1 MSPPTSVVSTIG
13 PPIEPPRLHPIALRQ
28 ARRARMPDGSIDVDR
43 LLALMSETYTETDV
57 DRRRTDHA
65 NRLMAT
71 ELEAALSE
79 SALQNLRFKAALDN
93 MNQGL
98 ALFDV
103 FGRLVLT
110 NQRFLDIYCL
120 DDAPPGNTVDQV
132 LGRSPC
138 LLLGTAVEHCRLINE
153 YRDVTSVGGAK
164 IEQRLPDGR
173 TITIERT
180 RLADGGFLDT
190 VADVTE
196 ARNASAQIAHLA
208 RHDALTNLPNR
219 TLLHERL
226 AEMVRNARRGDRCA
240 MLGLDLD
247 RFKLVNDTLGH
258 PVGDALLV
266 AVAERLVKLV
276 RPHDVVARLGG
287 DEFSILVQHVTSDD
301 MVEQLCQRI
310 IDTLTQPF
318 EIAGNHIQIGASI
331 GIALV
336 EVDTIDPDTLLR
348 DADLALYRAK
358 RGGRGS
364 YRFYTPDMHV
374 FATRRRQLEIELRQ
388 ALSSNQFEVHYQP
401 QVDITTHT
409 VIGFEA
415 LARWYHPERGVV
427 PPGDFIGVCE
437 EIGLIGAV
445 GELVLKQSCRDA
457 ALWPKSIKIAVN
469 LSPLQFK
476 SGTLPAIVSQALS
489 DSGLDPKRLE
499 LEITE
504 GAMLED
510 TASVIEQLQR
520 LKEQGVLISLDDF
533 GTGYSSLS
541 HIRNFPF
548 DRVKIDQSFVR
559 DLGTNNDSL
568 AIVRAVTGLCG
579 SLGIMS
585 IAEGVETLDQLNILI
600 AEKCDSAQG
609 YFYSRPVPLAETLPF
624 ISRMLEPQP
633 KAA

>member
-1 MSPPTSVVSTIG
+1 MTLSAPPV
-13 PPIEPPRLHPIALRQ
+13 PAEPPRLHPIAARQ
-28 ARRARMPDGSIDVDR
+28 ARRTRLPDGGVDIDR
-43 LLALMSETYTETDV
+43 LLALVSETYTETDI
-57 DRRRTDHA
+57 DRRRTDRA
-65 NRLMAT
+65 NRLMAE
-71 ELEAALSE
+71 ELEAALSR

-98 ALFDV
+98 ALFDAA
-103 FGRLVLT
+103 GLLVLT
-110 NQRFLDIYCL
+110 NQRFLDIYGL
-120 DDAPPGNTVDQV
+120 HDARPGLTLAQI
-132 LGRSPC
+132 LASSPC
-138 LLLGTAVEHCRLINE
+138 LLLATPIEHRRLITE
-153 YRDVTSVGGAK
+153 YRAVASACGAR
-164 IEQRLPDGR
+164 IEQCWPDGR

-180 RLADGGFLDT
+180 RLADGGDLYT
-190 VADVTE
+190 VADVTA
-196 ARNASAQIAHLA
+196 ARTASAQIAHLA

-226 AEMVRNARRGDRCA
+226 AEIVRNARRGDRCA

-276 RPHDVVARLGG
+276 RPHDVIARLGG
-287 DEFSILVQHVTSDD
+287 DEFSILIQHVTSDEA
-301 MVEQLCQRI
+301 VEQLCQRI

-318 EIAGNHIQIGASI
+318 EIAGHHIQIGASI
-331 GIALV
+331 GVAMV
-336 EVDTIDPDTLLR
+336 EVDALDPDTLLR

-358 RGGRGS
+358 RSGRGN
-364 YRFYTPDMHV
+364 YRFYTPDMHA
-374 FATRRRQLEIELRQ
+374 FATRRRQLEIELRR
-388 ALSSNQFEVHYQP
+388 ALKSNELRVHYQP
-401 QVDITTHT
+401 QVDIATHT

-415 LARWYHPERGVV
+415 LVRWYHPERGII

-437 EIGLIGAV
+437 EIGLIGTV
-445 GELVLKQSCRDA
+445 GELVLTQACRDA
-457 ALWPKSIKIAVN
+457 ALWPDSIKIAVN
-469 LSPLQFK
+469 LSALQFK
-476 SGTLPAIVSQALS
+476 PGTLPAMVARALAVS
-489 DSGLDPKRLE
+489 GRDPTRLE

-510 TASVIEQLQR
+510 TSSVIEQLQQ
-520 LKEQGVLISLDDF
+520 LKQQGVLISLDDF

-559 DLGTNNDSL
+559 DLGTNSDSL
-568 AIVRAVTGLCG
+568 AIVRAVTGLCS
-579 SLGIMS
+579 SLGITS

-609 YFYSRPVPLAETLPF
+609 YYYSRPVPLAETLPF
-624 ISRMLEPQP
+624 VARMLAVKN